1 MVFLFLLQFTVHKD
15 GPLLE
20 LLHSQ
25 TWGQGLLQLLG
36 LLLVCDDEGV
46 QVPAATHLE
55 LDIILVLLDLYGLGI
70 LPPCCKKEIFY
81 FFDFSWHLAV
91 SAD

>member
-1 MVFLFLLQFTVHKD
+1 MIKD
-15 GPLLE
+15 ENL
-20 LLHSQ
+20 

-55 LDIILVLLDLYGLGI
+55 LDIILVLLDLYGCGSSNNI
-70 LPPCCKKEIFY
+70 DESQHSGCFNIQHMVC
-81 FFDFSWHLAV
+81 SWNFNAM
-91 SAD
+91 